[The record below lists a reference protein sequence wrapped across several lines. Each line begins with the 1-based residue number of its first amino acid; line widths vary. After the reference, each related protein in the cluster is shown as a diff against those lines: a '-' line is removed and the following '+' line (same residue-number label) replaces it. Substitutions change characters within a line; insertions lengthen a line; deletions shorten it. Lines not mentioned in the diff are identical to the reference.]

1 MSVNEKV
8 TTIRQIISLVCEI
21 LPQIVSL
28 VKEVILALKEI
39 QTV

>member
-8 TTIRQIISLVCEI
+8 ITIKQVISLVCEI

-28 VKEVILALKEI
+28 VKEIVVAIKEL